1 MTALFTSLAALMYAA
16 GSLFTKRSMAEG
28 ANRRRVI
35 AVTNIAMALW
45 ALPLFFL
52 SGGSFDLG
60 SWLIAIAAGVTL
72 FAGRILSVNALQIG
86 DLSLVGPLLGIKT
99 LLVGLF
105 SFLTGQIEMT
115 PQLWIAVTFAS
126 LAVILLQRSPAPHKK
141 KSRRAV
147 LYAAGASILFAMTD
161 ILVVEAGGSLGIGW
175 LSPTVFM
182 TLALLVPLLGKLPPE
197 PPSAKK
203 PLCLGAVIMG
213 FQTFFVVL
221 LIGITGNAVLINIV
235 YSTRALWTVLVD
247 RYAGGGKEVVEHF
260 YARIVGALL
269 IVVSVGIVLIE
280 Q

>member
-52 SGGSFDLG
+52 SRGSFDLS
-60 SWLIAIAAGVTL
+60 SWFIAIAAGGAL

-126 LAVILLQRSPAPHKK
+126 LAVILLQRSPTAHKK

-161 ILVVEAGGSLGIGW
+161 ILVVEAGDSLGIGW

-213 FQTFFVVL
+213 FQTFFVIL

-260 YARIVGALL
+260 YARILGALL

>member
-1 MTALFTSLAALMYAA
+1 MFTSLAALMYAA

-52 SGGSFDLG
+52 SRGSFDLS
-60 SWLIAIAAGVTL
+60 SWFIAIAAGGAL

-126 LAVILLQRSPAPHKK
+126 LAVILLQRSPTAHKK

-161 ILVVEAGGSLGIGW
+161 ILVVEAGDSLGIGW

-213 FQTFFVVL
+213 FQTFFVIL

-260 YARIVGALL
+260 YARILGALL